1 MASSQAEVVK
11 VMYRGWVETMA
22 ANPEMSVED
31 LRDMFDHW
39 GDITGEPGGVDY
51 IEVDAGGVPAM
62 WAIPKGCAEDRVVL
76 CLHGGG
82 YVVGSMYT
90 HRKVYGHLAKAI
102 GCRALILHYRRA
114 PEHPHPAAVEDAVLA
129 YRWLLDDGIEPEHI
143 CTTGDSA
150 GGGLCTSVLMA
161 IRDQGLI
168 LPAAG
173 MPISPWY
180 NMTLSGD
187 TIQSKAA
194 VDELV
199 GEGILRNMASMFL
212 GDCPPEDPLASPL
225 FGDLAGLPPLYI
237 QVGDDETLLDDSLRF
252 AASANQAGVE
262 VKLEV
267 FPEMQHVFQFL
278 AGTAPEGDEAINK
291 FAEWVRPKLG
301 L

>member
-1 MASSQAEVVK
+1 
-11 VMYRGWVETMA
+11 
-22 ANPEMSVED
+22 MSVED

-51 IEVDAGGVPAM
+51 IEVDAGAVPAM

-102 GCRALILHYRRA
+102 GCRALILNYRRA
-114 PEHPHPAAVEDAVLA
+114 PEHPHPAPVEDAVLA
-129 YRWLLDDGIEPEHI
+129 YRWLLDEGIEPEHI

-161 IRDQGLI
+161 IRDQGLV

-180 NMTLSGD
+180 DMTLSGD

-199 GEGILRNMASMFL
+199 QEGILTNMAAMFL

-252 AASANQAGVE
+252 AASADQAGVE